1 MVQKESKLV
10 PIDRCGVWFTKIF
23 HLYGG
28 FKKNY
33 SCVNNFVKIS
43 VKLTKP
49 NNWVK
54 KKTKLKALILKTK
67 KEVKKNDGSII
78 KFKLNKGVLLKK
90 RLTPKGKEL
99 VGSCLFQI
107 KRKRF
112 LSSFIKII

>member
-1 MVQKESKLV
+1 MVQKESIVV

-28 FKKNY
+28 SHRRY
-33 SCVNNFVKIS
+33 SFINNFVKVS

-54 KKTKLKALILKTK
+54 KKTKLKAIIVKTN
-67 KEVKKNDGSII
+67 KEVIKADGSSI
-78 KFKLNKGVLLKK
+78 KFKLNKCVLLKK
-90 RLTPKGKEL
+90 RLTPKGREL

-112 LSSFIKII
+112 LTSFIKVV

>member
-1 MVQKESKLV
+1 MVQKESKLI
-10 PIDRCGVWFTKIF
+10 PIDKCGVWLTKIF

-28 FKKNY
+28 SKRRC
-33 SCVNNFVKIS
+33 STINNFVKIS

-49 NNWVK
+49 NNWEK
-54 KKTKLKALILKTK
+54 KKSKLKSIILKTK
-67 KEVKKNDGSII
+67 KESLRNDGSLV
-78 KFKLNKGVLLKK
+78 KFQLNKSVLLKK

-112 LSSFIKII
+112 ISSFIKII